1 MLILSRKQNQSIVI
15 GGNVKVTIVS
25 TTNGTAKLGIE
36 APQDVSVNREE
47 IEKQIKTEGVIKC
60 KSTQQSVAST
70 KRLAG

>member
-25 TTNGTAKLGIE
+25 TTNGTVKLGIE

-47 IEKQIKTEGVIKC
+47 IEKLVIVDGK
-60 KSTQQSVAST
+60 KRVA
-70 KRLAG
+70 